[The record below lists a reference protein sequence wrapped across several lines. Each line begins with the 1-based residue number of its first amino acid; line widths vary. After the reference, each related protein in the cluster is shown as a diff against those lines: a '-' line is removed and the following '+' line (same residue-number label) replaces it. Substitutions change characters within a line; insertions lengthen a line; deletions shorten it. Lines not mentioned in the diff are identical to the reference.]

1 MPEAQQSRSS
11 INNPSEKPASP
22 KRRSKKKEVK
32 NSSPTCPQLH
42 ADIKYYLQDA
52 KLLHSTSCTC
62 KTCWTQCPYP
72 VPPTPCT
79 QENTCFFMIGNFS
92 TLYLQPG
99 DSPSTGFYR
108 YNSKHRGHQA
118 GSQEFV
124 ASLCCRKPQIPYSVL
139 VVCRLGDG
147 VWAGFYWIWNT
158 WNLRSLSHFGRVT
171 AESML
176 LEQLWQVLV
185 EWILQS
191 NIGSQFLTSQ
201 NQNLDS
207 NLVTSRAC
215 CHAYLSSWAL
225 KTAEQAELI
234 NERLL

>member
-1 MPEAQQSRSS
+1 M
-11 INNPSEKPASP
+11 N
-22 KRRSKKKEVK
+22 
-32 NSSPTCPQLH
+32 
-42 ADIKYYLQDA
+42 YYLQDA

-79 QENTCFFMIGNFS
+79 LENIYFFMRGNFD
-92 TLYLQPG
+92 TLLPSAC
-99 DSPSTGFYR
+99 DSTGFYR
-108 YNSKHRGHQA
+108 YIYTGHQA

-124 ASLCCRKPQIPYSVL
+124 ASLCCRKHQIPHSVL
-139 VVCRLGDG
+139 MACILGDG
-147 VWAGFYWIWNT
+147 VWALFYWIWNT
-158 WNLRSLSHFGRVT
+158 WNLRSLSHLGRVT
-171 AESML
+171 AENML

-201 NQNLDS
+201 NLDL

-215 CHAYLSSWAL
+215 CHAYLSCWAVK
-225 KTAEQAELI
+225 KTEHAELI